1 MHKFVKLPFL
11 FFFLASCLGLLL
23 RWNFI
28 SPVPGINFSYWLH
41 AHSHI
46 MFLGWVFNMISLAFI
61 QEHIPIEKQKR
72 YERLFLLMQVLLLGM
87 LISFP
92 LQGYGVYSILFS
104 SLHTL
109 MAGIFSFWFFRDTK
123 NLTFDASR
131 WLARIAL
138 VFFLLA
144 SLGPLSLGPLMVI
157 GMAKTDWYYFAVYY
171 YLHFQYNGV
180 FTFSVLSLLFG
191 LLKEKEIKFDLLIV
205 KRFVYLMLVSCVAGY
220 SLSLL
225 WAKPGL
231 IFNILGWVA
240 VLMQLVA
247 FSYFIKIIRAIPK
260 AVINHYSVSTR
271 VLFLVAL
278 LSFAVKLVLQTLSA
292 HPGIAHLAY
301 EVRNY
306 VLAYLHL
313 VLIGMISA
321 FLLGWSIEKK
331 WIREPNKLILA
342 LFLIGFAGME
352 LIMVNPLPLN
362 DRIVNF
368 ANLLFLFSFLL
379 VIAIGGIA
387 FNTTRSEKH

>member
-1 MHKFVKLPFL
+1 
-11 FFFLASCLGLLL
+11 
-23 RWNFI
+23 
-28 SPVPGINFSYWLH
+28 
-41 AHSHI
+41 

-92 LQGYGVYSILFS
+92 LQGYGIYSILFS

-123 NLTFDASR
+123 NVTFDASR
-131 WLARIAL
+131 WLTRIAL

-144 SLGPLSLGPLMVI
+144 SLGPLSLGPLMVN

-180 FTFSVLSLLFG
+180 FTFSVLSLFFG
-191 LLKEKEIKFDLLIV
+191 LLKEKEIKIDPLLV
-205 KRFVYLMLVSCVAGY
+205 KRFVYLMLVSCVTGY

-240 VLMQLVA
+240 ALMQFVA
-247 FSYFIKIIRAIPK
+247 FFYFIKIIRSIPK
-260 AVINHYSVSTR
+260 AVINHYSFSTR

-278 LSFAVKLVLQTLSA
+278 LSFAIKLVLQGLSA
-292 HPGIAHLAY
+292 HPWIARLAY

-321 FLLGWSIEKK
+321 FLLGWSMEKK
-331 WIREPNKLILA
+331 WVREPTKLILA

-352 LIMVNPLPLN
+352 LIMISPLPWN
-362 DRIVNF
+362 DRIINF
-368 ANLLFLFSFLL
+368 ANLLFLFSSLL
-379 VIAIGGIA
+379 VIAIGYITFSA
-387 FNTTRSEKH
+387 IRREKN